1 MSLFHDMKIRAKL
14 TLGFGVISVL
24 FISSLIY
31 VFSMLNSSREMGETL
46 YANYGA
52 VEGEIG
58 LAYADFQLLKVDL
71 RNALYL
77 YEGDAS
83 KQSDAVRALEE
94 AEAEME
100 KYFDSAREKLLDEEN
115 QDLLDGAI
123 THIEE
128 YLSDAHSCIDLMNS
142 GKLQEAREYL
152 LANGVE
158 SANNAQTKILELIES
173 LDSMAADQL
182 SGMEKELRTNL
193 LIILITIIFDTLA
206 ACIISFVI
214 TKEIRKP
221 LAEITKV
228 SGMLAEGD
236 LSQDVKYESKN
247 ELGQLAESFR
257 EMTVNIR
264 KQAEALK
271 SVAEGNLSIDIT
283 PQSEKDVMGNAIAS
297 LVRDNNRVFNM
308 MKESSIQVSTGAQEV
323 AAASQALAQGS
334 TEQAG
339 AIEQIT
345 ASISDI
351 AERIKQSASEADEA
365 NRLVSD
371 ARDEAEGGNHQMA
384 EMIEAMQQINEAS
397 ENISKIIKVIDD
409 IAFQTNI
416 LALNAAVEAARAG
429 NQGKGFAVVADE
441 VRSLAGKSAQAAS
454 ETAELIEDSITK
466 VSRGSKL
473 AEETAAA
480 LKNIMSAVEQSVALV
495 ENIAKAS
502 GEQATAVTQI
512 DQGLTQVSQVV
523 QTNSATSQQC
533 ASASEELSNQAV
545 QLREEL
551 AAFQLKD
558 DSGNYGYY
566 LGADQRREAPRY
578 SAGIP
583 ENNSNER
590 IISLDDGYGKY

>member
-1 MSLFHDMKIRAKL
+1 MNLFHDMKIRTKL
-14 TLGFGVISVL
+14 TLGFGVIGVL
-24 FISSLIY
+24 FISSLIH
-31 VFSMLNSSREMGETL
+31 VFSMLKSSWGTGEQL
-46 YANYGA
+46 YSNYGA

-58 LAYADFQLLKVDL
+58 LAYADFQLVKVDL

-77 YEGDAS
+77 YEGDSA
-83 KQSDAVRALEE
+83 KQSDAVRALEA
-94 AEAEME
+94 AEEEME
-100 KYFDSAREKLLDEEN
+100 KYFDSAREKLLDDEN
-115 QDLLDGAI
+115 MDLLDGAVS
-123 THIEE
+123 HINE
-128 YLSDAHSCIDLMNS
+128 YLSDAHNCIDLMNS
-142 GKLQEAREYL
+142 GKLQEGREYL
-152 LANGVE
+152 LAHGVE
-158 SANNAQTKILELIES
+158 SANNAQAKIQELIES
-173 LDSMAADQL
+173 LDGMAGEKLASMED
-182 SGMEKELRTNL
+182 EERTY
-193 LIILITIIFDTLA
+193 LIILLATIIIDTLV
-206 ACIISFVI
+206 ACIISFMI
-214 TKEIRKP
+214 TQGIRRP
-221 LAEITKV
+221 LNEMSEV
-228 SGMLAEGD
+228 SGKLAEGD
-236 LSQDVKYESKN
+236 LDVDVEYHSRN
-247 ELGQLAESFR
+247 ELGCLAEGFR
-257 EMTVNIR
+257 EMISNI
-264 KQAEALK
+264 KGEADALK
-271 SVAEGNLSIDIT
+271 SIAEGNLSIEIT
-283 PQSEKDVMGNAIAS
+283 PKSEKDVMGNAIAS

-351 AERIKQSASEADEA
+351 AERIKQSASQADEA

-495 ENIAKAS
+495 EGIAKAS

-512 DQGLTQVSQVV
+512 DLGLTQVSQVV

-551 AAFQLKD
+551 AAFQLKED
-558 DSGNYGYY
+558 AGNYGYY
-566 LGADQRREAPRY
+566 IGGDNRRDSQRY

-583 ENNSNER
+583 ESNSNER